1 MAQSNTHSGAAAGK
15 PTHIRYLILFLL
27 FVVTTVNYADRA
39 TLSIAGSAMKTELSL
54 DPVTMGYI
62 FSAFSWAYVLAQL
75 PGGWLLDRFGSKK
88 IYMWSIA
95 LWSFFTFLQAGVTW
109 MSTGAAVI
117 ALFLLRFMVG
127 LAEAP
132 SFPANGR
139 IVAAWFPTKERG
151 TASAIF
157 NSAQYFA
164 AVIFTPLM
172 AWIVHT
178 YCWHHVFTVM
188 GVVGI
193 LLAMVWGKIIYSPK
207 DHPRINPAEL
217 EHIESGGGLVD
228 MDNKKVAA
236 PSTLSLIHI

>member
-1 MAQSNTHSGAAAGK
+1 
-15 PTHIRYLILFLL
+15 
-27 FVVTTVNYADRA
+27 A

-127 LAEAP
+127 L
-132 SFPANGR
+132 
-139 IVAAWFPTKERG
+139 
-151 TASAIF
+151 
-157 NSAQYFA
+157 
-164 AVIFTPLM
+164 
-172 AWIVHT
+172 
-178 YCWHHVFTVM
+178 
-188 GVVGI
+188 
-193 LLAMVWGKIIYSPK
+193 
-207 DHPRINPAEL
+207 
-217 EHIESGGGLVD
+217 
-228 MDNKKVAA
+228 
-236 PSTLSLIHI
+236 